1 MLLPSAC
8 RYHYVHHAKF
18 ECNYGAPMT
27 GFIDQWCGTFRER
40 LGQSSQYCGEQRE
53 QAKEQTGEQAT
64 DQTGY
69 QSGYQ
74 TKEQGAEKAGERAGK
89 QAGKRAG
96 EQAGPTRADLG
107 EKGASLA
114 SPAPP
119 ATQREWSS
127 DGYLGLPVDR
137 LHTLYTLYWVGLWPL
152 TYWGAVVNRG
162 AAKLHVVAG
171 RAYLPVPTL
180 IAATVAYGPAAQ
192 PVGIDTLVVTQ
203 LASSASWG
211 WLSRIPAATHLR
223 RLPRGKCSRG
233 ARFKIGA

>member
-40 LGQSSQYCGEQRE
+40 LGQSTQYCGEQAGE
-53 QAKEQTGEQAT
+53 QAAEQTGEQAADRAAEQAADQAAERAREKAGEQAGEQT
-64 DQTGY
+64 REQAADQTGH

-74 TKEQGAEKAGERAGK
+74 TKEQAAEKAGERAGK
-89 QAGKRAG
+89 QTGKRAG
-96 EQAGPTRADLG
+96 EQAGPTQAALG

-180 IAATVAYGPAAQ
+180 IAATVAYGPAA
-192 PVGIDTLVVTQ
+192 
-203 LASSASWG
+203 
-211 WLSRIPAATHLR
+211 
-223 RLPRGKCSRG
+223 
-233 ARFKIGA
+233 

>member
-27 GFIDQWCGTFRER
+27 GFIDQWCGTFCER

-53 QAKEQTGEQAT
+53 QVGEQAVDQAADQAADRTREKAAEQTG
-64 DQTGY
+64 
-69 QSGYQ
+69 
-74 TKEQGAEKAGERAGK
+74 K
-89 QAGKRAG
+89 QAEKRAG
-96 EQAGPTRADLG
+96 PTQAGPT
-107 EKGASLA
+107 
-114 SPAPP
+114 

-180 IAATVAYGPAAQ
+180 IAATVAYGHAA
-192 PVGIDTLVVTQ
+192 
-203 LASSASWG
+203 
-211 WLSRIPAATHLR
+211 
-223 RLPRGKCSRG
+223 
-233 ARFKIGA
+233 